1 MTINISYT
9 ILKGYNFIFMKKLHI
24 LILACVSVV
33 SASNSFD
40 AIMTD
45 VTHYDK
51 KATSLS
57 LKDARLSFDVPA
69 ISYMAVR
76 PNYLL
81 LGALKYIPKQ
91 HIGTTALGN
100 TPIELEQS
108 GWKYEIGAGYKFY
121 ISDNLYIAPAL
132 LFSDYYST
140 LYQTVGSTVIE
151 SNSHDQDVRLYGLI
165 GYKLTKSTMMFIAL
179 ELDNDILSDSY
190 SNDYSQYSLSATVYQ
205 FFSKE
210 WFAYIKY
217 EQTLRDKE
225 ARSDSN
231 GNINSIAY
239 GFGIGVKLS
248 WD

>member
-1 MTINISYT
+1 
-9 ILKGYNFIFMKKLHI
+9 MKKLYI
-24 LILACVSVV
+24 LILAYVSVFA
-33 SASNSFD
+33 SSNSFD
-40 AIMTD
+40 ALMTD
-45 VTHYDK
+45 VTRYDK
-51 KATSLS
+51 KATSSS
-57 LKDARLSFDVPA
+57 LKDARLSFDAPA

-100 TPIELEQS
+100 TPIELEQD

-121 ISDNLYIAPAL
+121 ISDDLYIGPAL

-140 LYQTVGSTVIE
+140 LYQTVNGTVIE
-151 SNSHDQDVRLYGLI
+151 SDSHDQDVRFYGLL
-165 GYKLTKSTMMFIAL
+165 GYKLAKATMIFVAV
-179 ELDNDILSDSY
+179 ELDNDILSDNY

-210 WFAYIKY
+210 LFAYFKY

-231 GNINSIAY
+231 GNNNSIAY

>member
-1 MTINISYT
+1 
-9 ILKGYNFIFMKKLHI
+9 MKKIYI
-24 LILACVSVV
+24 LILVCVNVFA
-33 SASNSFD
+33 ASNSYNLL
-40 AIMTD
+40 MTD
-45 VTHYDK
+45 VTRYDK
-51 KATSLS
+51 EATSLN
-57 LKDARLSFDVPA
+57 LKDTRLSFDVPA

-81 LGALKYIPKQ
+81 FAAFKYVPKQ

-100 TPIELEQS
+100 TPIGLEQD

-121 ISDNLYIAPAL
+121 INDDFYIGPAL

-140 LYQTVGSTVIE
+140 LYQTIGNSVLQT
-151 SNSHDQDVRLYGLI
+151 NSHDQDIRLYGLLR
-165 GYKLTKSTMMFIAL
+165 YKLAKATMMFVAI

-190 SNDYSQYSLSATVYQ
+190 SNDYSQYSLSTTLYQ

-225 ARSDSN
+225 ARSDST
-231 GNINSIAY
+231 GNNNSIAY
-239 GFGIGVKLS
+239 GFGIGVKLL

>member
-1 MTINISYT
+1 
-9 ILKGYNFIFMKKLHI
+9 
-24 LILACVSVV
+24 
-33 SASNSFD
+33 
-40 AIMTD
+40 MTD
-45 VTHYDK
+45 VTRYDK

-57 LKDARLSFDVPA
+57 LKDARLSFDSPA

-81 LGALKYIPKQ
+81 FAAFKYIPKQ

-100 TPIELEQS
+100 TPIELEQD

-121 ISDNLYIAPAL
+121 ITDDLYIGPAI

-140 LYQTVGSTVIE
+140 LYQIIGSTVLQN
-151 SNSHDQDVRLYGLI
+151 NSHDQDVRLYGLL
-165 GYKLTKSTMMFIAL
+165 GYKLAKGAMMFVAI
-179 ELDNDILSDSY
+179 ELDNDILSDNY
-190 SNDYSQYSLSATVYQ
+190 SNDYSQYSLSTTVYQ

-225 ARSDSN
+225 ARGDST
-231 GNINSIAY
+231 GNSNSIAY
-239 GFGIGVKLS
+239 GFGVGVKLS